1 MYRVYCDG
9 KVLHDIRDPS
19 YTLGSPKLTL
29 ELNKTGSLTFNISP
43 THPHADHIKRLS
55 SIITVEQDGEEL
67 YSGRPVT
74 DEQDLQLTGQVACE
88 GELAYLLDTIQEKH
102 TYGSQSAEI
111 GTADTNR
118 KIFAKLIAMHNI
130 QVGAE
135 KRFTCG
141 IIDVDEEPVKMLTTN
156 FESTWSC
163 IDTNFLQKY
172 DGYLRIRHDK
182 GFHYLD
188 YVKRYGRVNDQA
200 IRLGENLLDIQKS
213 VKTEDVRT
221 AIIPMGANNVTV
233 ANASGH
239 DGSIYVRDS
248 EAIKEYGWI
257 VEKVDFSDISN
268 PDDLLA
274 EAKKYLAK
282 RVKPTVSIELTAVD
296 LHLVDADIQQFR
308 LGDLVPVISNLRGIN
323 STIGDVSTYYPISKI
338 ELDLEN
344 PTNSKITLGATRPTL
359 SSSLMLGLGL
369 GSDKK
374 DDINI
379 QELTKADIDEI
390 CV

>member
-1 MYRVYCDG
+1 M
-9 KVLHDIRDPS
+9 L
-19 YTLGSPKLTL
+19 YTGR
-29 ELNKTGSLTFNISP
+29 P
-43 THPHADHIKRLS
+43 TTS
-55 SIITVEQDGEEL
+55 EQDF
-67 YSGRPVT
+67 
-74 DEQDLQLTGQVACE
+74 QLTGQVACE
-88 GELAYLLDTIQEKH
+88 GELAYLLDTVQEKH
-102 TYGSQSAEI
+102 TYGSQSAEN
-111 GTADTNR
+111 GEADTNR
-118 KIFAKLIAMHNI
+118 KILAKMVDMHNI

-156 FESTWSC
+156 FESTWSS

-172 DGYLRIRHDK
+172 DGYLRIRHDR
-182 GFHYLD
+182 GINYLD
-188 YVKRYGRVNDQA
+188 YVKRYGRVNNQA

-221 AIIPMGANNVTV
+221 AIIPMGANNITV
-233 ANASGH
+233 ANATGH

-257 VEKVDFSDISN
+257 VEKVDFSDINN
-268 PDDLLA
+268 PDDLLV

-296 LHLVDADIQQFR
+296 LSLLDADIQAFR
-308 LGDLVPVISNLRGIN
+308 LGDLVPLTSDIHGVS
-323 STIGDVSTYYPISKI
+323 STIGDVNTYYPISKI

-359 SSSLMLGLGL
+359 SSSLMFGFN
-369 GSDKK
+369 SDRKESV
-374 DDINI
+374 DI
-379 QELTKADIDEI
+379 QELTKEDIDEI

>member
-19 YTLGSPKLTL
+19 YTLRSPKLTL
-29 ELNKTGSLTFNISP
+29 ELNKTGSFSFEILP
-43 THPHADHIKRLS
+43 THPRANGIKRLS
-55 SIITVEQDGEEL
+55 SIITVEQDDEVL
-67 YSGRPVT
+67 YTGRPT
-74 DEQDLQLTGQVACE
+74 TSEQDFQLTGQVACE
-88 GELAYLLDTIQEKH
+88 GELAYLLDTVQEKH
-102 TYGSQSAEI
+102 AYGSQSAEN
-111 GTADTNR
+111 GEADTNR
-118 KIFAKLIAMHNI
+118 KILAKMVDMHNI

-156 FESTWSC
+156 FESTWSS

-172 DGYLRIRHDK
+172 DGYLRIRHDR
-182 GFHYLD
+182 GINYLD
-188 YVKRYGRVNDQA
+188 YVKRYGRVNNQA

-221 AIIPMGANNVTV
+221 AIIPMGANNITV
-233 ANASGH
+233 ANATGH

-257 VEKVDFSDISN
+257 VEKVDFFDINN
-268 PDDLLA
+268 PDDLLV

-296 LHLVDADIQQFR
+296 LSLLDADIQAYR
-308 LGDLVPVISNLRGIN
+308 LGDLVPLTSDIHGVS
-323 STIGDVSTYYPISKI
+323 STIGDVNTYYPISKI

-359 SSSLMLGLGL
+359 SSSLMFGFN
-369 GSDKK
+369 SDRKESV
-374 DDINI
+374 DI
-379 QELTKADIDEI
+379 QELTKEDIDEI